1 MGLDLCLLPSFPS
14 AIHILFV
21 GPNPVGLSH
30 SPYTQLYLYHLC
42 PGTTAGELIVGVPLS
57 VSSPVQTVKH
67 MGFGGPEDLRV
78 LVEGRLEEGK
88 RESSIIPMCAER
100 QEPQREPGTERPL
113 FPGEIVW
120 EVSTGLGTV
129 WIGRPGPSL
138 ARALPP

>member
-1 MGLDLCLLPSFPS
+1 MSLTKLPLCYAHSLCRTQPSRPVPFPLHTTLSLP
-14 AIHILFV
+14 
-21 GPNPVGLSH
+21 
-30 SPYTQLYLYHLC
+30 LC
-42 PGTTAGELIVGVPLS
+42 PGTAAGELIVGVPLS

-88 RESSIIPMCAER
+88 RESNIVPMCAER
-100 QEPQREPGTERPL
+100 QEPQRGPGTERPL

-120 EVSTGLGTV
+120 EVSTVLGTV